1 MAIEFAGFVY
11 DDAGD
16 AVVGATVNL
25 YDRNTVTPV
34 RATDTTDANGY
45 WNISHAT
52 QGMFDIE
59 IVNGTT
65 KRRLKYDN
73 GIQQEEL
80 EVAIL
85 AMRNP
90 GNTFKY
96 DITPAAITADRI
108 LTLPLIT
115 AGDTLVSLALAQT
128 LTNKTLTAPAISQV
142 VFPASQDASANANTL
157 DDYEEGVWT
166 PAITFGGAAVGLT
179 YATQTGYYT
188 KVGRAVHI
196 HCFINMTAK
205 GTSVG
210 SALIT
215 GLPFAVASAYAIP
228 SLRLVAITFAN
239 VPVAYCNVGTSTI
252 VLEEVTE
259 AGVSSALTDA
269 DFANTSIV
277 QLSVSYIV

>member
-52 QGMFDIE
+52 EGMFDIE

-65 KRRLKYDN
+65 KRRIKYDN
-73 GIQQEEL
+73 GIQMEEI

-90 GNTFKY
+90 ANTFKY
-96 DITPAAITADRI
+96 DVTPAAITADRI

-115 AGDTLVSLALAQT
+115 AGETVAVLGAGGLAQ
-128 LTNKTLTAPAISQV
+128 AFAAVQSIG
-142 VFPASQDASANANTL
+142 FPATQVPSADANTL
-157 DDYEEGVWT
+157 DDYEEGTWT
-166 PAITFGGAAVGLT
+166 PGIAFGGGVVDIT
-179 YATQTGYYT
+179 YTTQAGRYT
-188 KVGRAVHI
+188 KIGNQVHVYGSVVLS
-196 HCFINMTAK
+196 AK
-205 GTSVG
+205 GTSTG
-210 SALIT
+210 QATIT
-215 GLPFAVASAYAIP
+215 GLPFTIKNNANVYSAP
-228 SLRLVAITFAN
+228 VLHLVTVTFADYPEGAGN
-239 VPVAYCNVGTSTI
+239 LNATTI
-252 VLEEVTE
+252 LLYEVTN
-259 AGVSSALTDA
+259 AGTRTTITDA
-269 DFANTSIV
+269 DFANTSNV
-277 QLSVSYIV
+277 VLSFSYEV